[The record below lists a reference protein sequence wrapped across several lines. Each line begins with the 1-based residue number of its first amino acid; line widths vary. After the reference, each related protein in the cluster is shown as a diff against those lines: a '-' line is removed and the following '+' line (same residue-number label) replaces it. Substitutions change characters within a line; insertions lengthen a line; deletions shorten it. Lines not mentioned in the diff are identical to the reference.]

1 MKHVGKMKNNGAK
14 VVVAYRTL
22 PGDSGNCLV
31 VGTGNLPDAWHDS
44 IMSIVQDV
52 SGQQANELA
61 DILAVRKFQDGQNIL
76 ETLHKRGQL
85 KKVPTSGVIMV
96 QGPNAEIL
104 LSELNALI
112 AQQKGVAIDQLA
124 VNDGMI
130 AEPKAN
136 TFRKDDPTKTSSSSV
151 NVGEELIT
159 TSPVVNTTVEEL
171 TPTELRSKADKLFKE
186 AQVLR
191 KQADEIDPPK
201 SKKTK
206 QVLTD
211 AE

>member
-151 NVGEELIT
+151 NGGEELIT

>member
-130 AEPKAN
+130 PEPKAN

-151 NVGEELIT
+151 NGGEELIT